1 MKFIPVALLLLI
13 FSACSAESEPALDVN
28 FIDNVDCRDVSQEI
42 LPLTVVEISINGT
55 LHEITAETAITPAER
70 SRGLMCR
77 ESLGQSEGM
86 LFVYS
91 GSQFNP
97 FWMFNTYF
105 PIDIAYLN
113 EDGKPIQ
120 LKTMTPCPRTDGESR
135 AIWRGRCATEA
146 NEYSVPAGYHYA
158 LEVEGGWFSKNG
170 VETLVGH
177 EIEVSWELP
186 TK

>member
-1 MKFIPVALLLLI
+1 VKFIPVALLLLI

-120 LKTMTPCPRTDGESR
+120 LKTMTPCPRTDG
-135 AIWRGRCATEA
+135 ATEA

-177 EIEVSWELP
+177 EIEVSWDLP

>member
-13 FSACSAESEPALDVN
+13 FSACSTESKPTLDVN

-42 LPLTVVEISINGT
+42 LPLAIVEVSINGT
-55 LHEITAETAITPAER
+55 LHEVTAEIAVTPAER

-77 ESLGQSEGM
+77 ENVGESEGM

-91 GSQFNP
+91 GAQFNP

-113 EDGKPIQ
+113 GAGKPIQ
-120 LKTMTPCPRTDGESR
+120 LKTMKPCPRNDGESR

-146 NEYSVPAGYHYA
+146 NEYSVPSGYTYA
-158 LEVEGGWFSKNG
+158 LELEGGWFNKNG
-170 VETLVGH
+170 VENLVGH
-177 EIEVSWELP
+177 EIKVSWDLP
-186 TK
+186 TE